1 MHNTIIKFGYP
12 ITLIKEYKNWVVLL
26 RPKQVTIGSLIII
39 CKENAISLPTVS
51 ENAFF
56 EFHSV
61 LQDVERLLKDQFNP
75 DKINYLALMMVDNH
89 VHFHVIPRYA
99 DSIKVNN
106 VFYDDKHWPNPPV
119 LTDCIDIKEG
129 QFRLLLNQCINIV

>member
-26 RPKQVTIGSLIII
+26 RPKQVTIGSLVII

-51 ENAFF
+51 EGAFV

-61 LQDVERLLKDQFNP
+61 LKDIERLLKDQFNP
-75 DKINYLALMMVDNH
+75 KKINYLALMMIDSH
-89 VHFHVIPRYA
+89 VHFHVIPRYS

-106 VFYDDKHWPNPPV
+106 VFYDDKNWPNPPV
-119 LTDCIDIKEG
+119 LTDCIDIKED
-129 QFRLLLNQCINIV
+129 QFRLLLNQCISII